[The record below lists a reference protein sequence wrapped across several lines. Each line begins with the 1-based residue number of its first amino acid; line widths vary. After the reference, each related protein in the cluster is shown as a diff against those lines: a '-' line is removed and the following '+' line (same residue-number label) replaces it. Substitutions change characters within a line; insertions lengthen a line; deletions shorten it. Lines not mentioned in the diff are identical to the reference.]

1 MKELIDTLNL
11 PKQILDKTEKLL
23 STLFGEGF
31 KEIGGIFGDT
41 MRVKRLE
48 NQIKILDKANQIM
61 EKNGLKLHQIN
72 LKTLVP
78 LLEKSSLEEEEDL
91 QTKWANLITN
101 IASSQ
106 GNGMEPKLVN
116 TLSSLSSFEAKIL
129 DYLQAKFNFKR
140 EQIFQNSKTSHRKY
154 KTLEEIKLDNILFLF
169 YDVKKQFNLT
179 EELTTIYIDNLE
191 SLGLIRNEDPQ
202 IDIED
207 GFSDAEI
214 VEDKGKNKEQS
225 IDLNLDLSTSYTKSD
240 DFYFTAYGLYFINQ
254 CTTI

>member
-1 MKELIDTLNL
+1 MKELLDSLNL

-31 KEIGGIFGDT
+31 KEIGSIFGDS

-48 NQIKILDKANQIM
+48 NQIKILDKASQIM
-61 EKNGLKLHQIN
+61 EKNGLKPHQIN

-78 LLEKSSLEEEEDL
+78 LLEKSSLEEEENL

-106 GNGMEPKLVN
+106 GIGIEPKLVN
-116 TLSSLSSFEAKIL
+116 TLSSLSSLEAKVL
-129 DYLQAKFNFKR
+129 DYLQANFNYKR
-140 EQIFQNSKTSHRKY
+140 EQIFQNKTSFRRY
-154 KTLEEIKLDNILFLF
+154 KTIDEIKPDNILLSFNN
-169 YDVKKQFNLT
+169 VKKQFNLT
-179 EELTTIYIDNLE
+179 KELTSIYIDNLE
-191 SLGLIRNEDPQ
+191 SLGIIRNEDPQ

-254 CTTI
+254 CKNV